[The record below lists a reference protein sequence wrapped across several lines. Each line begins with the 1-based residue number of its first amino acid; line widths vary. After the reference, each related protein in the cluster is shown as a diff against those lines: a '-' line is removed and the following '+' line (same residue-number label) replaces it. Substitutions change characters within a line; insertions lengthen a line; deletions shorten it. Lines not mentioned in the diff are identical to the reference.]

1 MSFSSSSLCTF
12 VALLLL
18 QITSTKTLL
27 AFTDVLRPSFVV
39 SVFTD
44 IPDTIATDAAFN
56 VTNIDDLL
64 FSLTKCIAL
73 CYFRRSSVF
82 YLFSCVYST
91 RVQNAQN
98 DEFAV
103 SLIVLCTRIV

>member
-64 FSLTKCIAL
+64 FSLTKCFVL

-82 YLFSCVYST
+82 IYSHVCTARMYNTHRMMNLLF
-91 RVQNAQN
+91 R
-98 DEFAV
+98 
-103 SLIVLCTRIV
+103 